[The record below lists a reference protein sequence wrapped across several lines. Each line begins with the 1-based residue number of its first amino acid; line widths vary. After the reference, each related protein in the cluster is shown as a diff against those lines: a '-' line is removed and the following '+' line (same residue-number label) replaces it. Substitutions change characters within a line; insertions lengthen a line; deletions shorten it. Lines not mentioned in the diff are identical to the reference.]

1 MIKEYTYPAVFTIDN
16 DKYVVS
22 LPDFP
27 NCSTYGRTKV
37 EALKMAKEALEF
49 SIIDYLDKSAKLP
62 EPSPHMLI
70 EEWNGEII
78 VDITIEL
85 GDEAKVLGVLHDDY
99 PEEEQHEITAI
110 SKEEAQRAVNR
121 AENGLKDS
129 QIYKLQEQEEQKKE
143 SQKPA
148 MMPSIDDL

>member
-1 MIKEYTYPAVFTIDN
+1 MIKKYTYPAVFTIDK

-27 NCSTYGRTKV
+27 DCSTYGRSKV

-49 SIIDYLDKSAKLP
+49 SIIDYLDKSANLP

-78 VDITIEL
+78 INITIEL

-99 PEEEQHEITAI
+99 PEEELADI
-110 SKEEAQRAVNR
+110 SREEAQKA
-121 AENGLKDS
+121 AEKVTKSLENSPMYQVKKDES
-129 QIYKLQEQEEQKKE
+129 KKAI
-143 SQKPA
+143 P
-148 MMPSIDDL
+148 MPSIDDL